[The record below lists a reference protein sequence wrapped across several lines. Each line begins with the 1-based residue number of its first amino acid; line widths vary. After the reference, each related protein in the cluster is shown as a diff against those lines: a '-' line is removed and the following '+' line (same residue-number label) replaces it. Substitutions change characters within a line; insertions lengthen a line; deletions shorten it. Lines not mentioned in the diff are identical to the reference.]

1 MNNENNQQTQSD
13 NNQSGVTKPA
23 MKTMASKL
31 KAAGLI
37 GLGAVVG
44 VALSLNFSAI
54 AERQN
59 PTFNLPIDEVRMLS
73 EVYGRIKS
81 DYVEEV
87 DDKRLIKEA
96 INGMLTGLDPH
107 SAFLDADAFKEMQSV
122 TTGKFGG
129 LGIEVGSED
138 GLVKVIS
145 PIDDTP
151 AFKAGIKSGDYIIKV
166 DDTSLRGLNLNDAVK
181 KMRGEAGTEAVIT
194 ILRKG
199 ENKELV
205 FNVRRAEIQLQSVR
219 ARDIEPGIAY
229 IRLAQFEDATADK
242 MVKYINDAY
251 KQNNGNLKGM
261 VLDLR
266 NDPGGLLHA
275 SVAVSA
281 AFLPK
286 DALVVYT
293 EGRVEDAKLRFS
305 ARKED
310 YVRGS
315 KREDPIAKLNPATKN
330 VPLVVLVNN
339 GSASASEIVAGALQD
354 HKRATIIG
362 TRSFGKGSVQ
372 TILPLTKDTAIKLTT
387 ARYLTPNGRA
397 IQAKGITPDMIVDD
411 GLQRL
416 SMYESDLEHHLSSDE
431 ERKAAEDA
439 KRKAGAPATASALT
453 PADLDKLKG
462 SAKSSANIAD
472 TKNRASLA
480 GLALNAKATANQ
492 GEVIKLADDDKPIE
506 YKPLNGADGKPVD
519 FVLQQA
525 LNYLKGVPVAANP
538 RELLVAANP
547 GALNKQGEAIAKMDA
562 KIGAKIEGKIEPKTD
577 TKTDAKV
584 LAK

>member
-1 MNNENNQQTQSD
+1 MNEAEKNKLIP
-13 NNQSGVTKPA
+13 VAKPA
-23 MKTMASKL
+23 LKPVTAKL

-54 AERQN
+54 AQRQS
-59 PTFNLPIDEVRMLS
+59 PTLNLPIDEVRMLS

-107 SAFLDADAFKEMQSV
+107 SAFLDADAVKEMQTV

-129 LGIEVGSED
+129 LGIEVGMED

-151 AFKAGIKSGDYIIKV
+151 AFKAGIKSGDYIVKV
-166 DDTSLRGLNLNDAVK
+166 NDSSLRGMNLTEAVK
-181 KMRGEAGTEAVIT
+181 RMRGESGTEAMLT

-219 ARDIEPGIAY
+219 AREIEPGIAY
-229 IRLAQFEDATADK
+229 IRLAQFEESTAEK
-242 MVKYINDAY
+242 MVRAINEAY
-251 KQNNGNLKGM
+251 KQNNGALKGL

-266 NDPGGLLHA
+266 NDPGGLLHS

-293 EGRVEDAKLRFS
+293 EGRVEEAKLRFS

-310 YVRGS
+310 YVRGP
-315 KREDPIAKLNPATKN
+315 KREDPLAKLNPAART
-330 VPLVVLVNN
+330 VPLIVLVNN
-339 GSASASEIVAGALQD
+339 GTASASEIVAGALQD
-354 HKRATIIG
+354 HKRAIVMG
-362 TRSFGKGSVQ
+362 TQSFGKGSVQ

-397 IQAKGITPDMIVDD
+397 IQAKGITPDMMVDD
-411 GLQRL
+411 GVQRF
-416 SMYESDLEHHLSSDE
+416 SMREADLEHHLSSDDE
-431 ERKAAEDA
+431 KKAADA
-439 KRKAGAPATASALT
+439 SKINTDGKSGASGMSLTPSDLDKTKGGAKAGAS
-453 PADLDKLKG
+453 
-462 SAKSSANIAD
+462 SAKDKTSIAMSS
-472 TKNRASLA
+472 
-480 GLALNAKATANQ
+480 KATGSQ
-492 GEVIKLADDDKPIE
+492 GEVIKSADDDKPIE
-506 YKPLNGADGKPVD
+506 YKPLNAADGKPID

-525 LNYLKGVPVAANP
+525 INQLKGLPVAANP
-538 RELLVAANP
+538 RELLLAANP
-547 GALNKQGEAIAKMDA
+547 VAGANKTVAKVDA
-562 KIGAKIEGKIEPKTD
+562 KP
-577 TKTDAKV
+577 
-584 LAK
+584 

>member
-1 MNNENNQQTQSD
+1 MNNANSQQTQSD
-13 NNQSGVTKPA
+13 NNQPGVAKPA
-23 MKTMASKL
+23 LKTMASKL

-242 MVKYINDAY
+242 MVKYINEAY

-354 HKRATIIG
+354 HKRATIVG

-439 KRKAGAPATASALT
+439 KKKTGASTAAPALT

-462 SAKSSANIAD
+462 STKSSANIND

-547 GALNKQGEAIAKMDA
+547 GALNKPGEAIAKMDA
-562 KIGAKIEGKIEPKTD
+562 KIGGKID
-577 TKTDAKV
+577 AKTDAKALV
-584 LAK
+584 K

>member
-1 MNNENNQQTQSD
+1 MNTTEKSNPSKPSQS
-13 NNQSGVTKPA
+13 VAP
-23 MKTMASKL
+23 KL

-37 GLGAVVG
+37 VLGAVVG
-44 VALSLNFSAI
+44 VALSLNFSAT
-54 AERQN
+54 AERLN
-59 PTFNLPIDEVRMLS
+59 PTLNLPIDEVRMLS

-129 LGIEVGSED
+129 LGIEVGMED

-166 DDTSLRGLNLNDAVK
+166 NDTSLRGMNITEAVK
-181 KMRGEAGTEAVIT
+181 RMRGESGTEAVLT

-219 ARDIEPGIAY
+219 SRELEPGIAY
-229 IRLAQFEDATADK
+229 IRLTQFEEATAEK
-242 MVKYINDAY
+242 MVRAINDAY
-251 KQNNGNLKGM
+251 KQNNGLVKGI

-266 NDPGGLLHA
+266 NDPGGLLHS

-310 YVRGS
+310 YVRGP
-315 KREDPIAKLNPATKN
+315 KREDPLAKLNPAAKT
-330 VPLVVLVNN
+330 VPIVVLVNN
-339 GSASASEIVAGALQD
+339 GTASASEIVAGALQD
-354 HKRATIIG
+354 HKRAIVMG
-362 TRSFGKGSVQ
+362 TQSFGKGSVQ

-387 ARYLTPNGRA
+387 ARYLTPNGRS

-411 GLQRL
+411 GTQRL
-416 SMYESDLEHHLSSDE
+416 SMREADLEHHLSSED
-431 ERKAAEDA
+431 ERKAADA
-439 KRKAGAPATASALT
+439 AKLKPESKPATKPSAAVT
-453 PADLDKLKG
+453 PIDLDKTKG
-462 SAKSSANIAD
+462 VSRPGVAM
-472 TKNRASLA
+472 T
-480 GLALNAKATANQ
+480 AKATANQ
-492 GEVIKLADDDKPIE
+492 GEVIKSADDEKPLE
-506 YKPLNGADGKPVD
+506 YKPLNAADGKPID

-525 LNYLKGVPVAANP
+525 LNQLKGLPVAANP

-547 GALNKQGEAIAKMDA
+547 DLTGSKTVARVNAK
-562 KIGAKIEGKIEPKTD
+562 P
-577 TKTDAKV
+577 
-584 LAK
+584 

>member
-1 MNNENNQQTQSD
+1 MNEAENTKLTD
-13 NNQSGVTKPA
+13 VAKPA
-23 MKTMASKL
+23 FNTSSKPALKPVTAKL

-54 AERQN
+54 AQRQN
-59 PTFNLPIDEVRMLS
+59 PTLNLPIDEVRMLS

-107 SAFLDADAFKEMQSV
+107 SAFLDTDALKEMQTV

-129 LGIEVGSED
+129 LGIEVGMED
-138 GLVKVIS
+138 GLVKVLS

-151 AFKAGIKSGDYIIKV
+151 AFKAGIKSGDYIVKV
-166 DDTSLRGLNLNDAVK
+166 NDASLRGMNLTEAVK
-181 KMRGEAGTEAVIT
+181 RMRGEVGSEAVLT

-219 ARDIEPGIAY
+219 SRELEPGIAY
-229 IRLAQFEDATADK
+229 IRLAQFEEATAEK
-242 MVKYINDAY
+242 MVRAINEAY
-251 KQNNGNLKGM
+251 KQNNGTLKGM

-266 NDPGGLLHA
+266 NDPGGLLHS

-310 YVRGS
+310 YVRGP
-315 KREDPIAKLNPATKN
+315 KREDPLAKLNPAAQT
-330 VPLVVLVNN
+330 VPLIVLVNN
-339 GSASASEIVAGALQD
+339 GTASASEIVAGALQD
-354 HKRATIIG
+354 HKRAIVMG
-362 TRSFGKGSVQ
+362 TQSFGKGSVQ

-411 GLQRL
+411 GVQRF
-416 SMYESDLEHHLSSDE
+416 SMREADLEHHLSSDD
-431 ERKAAEDA
+431 ERKAADA
-439 KRKAGAPATASALT
+439 EKTKSDGKSGTTLK
-453 PADLDKLKG
+453 PADLDKTKG
-462 SAKSSANIAD
+462 TTKSVSSIDKDKTNIAM
-472 TKNRASLA
+472 TS
-480 GLALNAKATANQ
+480 KATASQ
-492 GEVIKLADDDKPIE
+492 GEVIKAADDEKPIE
-506 YKPLNGADGKPVD
+506 YKPLNAADGKPID

-525 LNYLKGVPVAANP
+525 VNQLKGLPIAANP
-538 RELLVAANP
+538 RELLIAANP
-547 GALNKQGEAIAKMDA
+547 SAGANKTVAKV
-562 KIGAKIEGKIEPKTD
+562 D
-577 TKTDAKV
+577 TKP
-584 LAK
+584 

>member
-1 MNNENNQQTQSD
+1 MNTTEKSNPSKPSQS
-13 NNQSGVTKPA
+13 VAP
-23 MKTMASKL
+23 KL

-37 GLGAVVG
+37 VLGAVVG
-44 VALSLNFSAI
+44 VALSLNFSAT
-54 AERQN
+54 AERLN
-59 PTFNLPIDEVRMLS
+59 PTLNLPIDEVRLLS

-129 LGIEVGSED
+129 LGIEVGMED

-166 DDTSLRGLNLNDAVK
+166 NDTSLRGMNITEAVK
-181 KMRGEAGTEAVIT
+181 RMRGESGTEAVLT

-219 ARDIEPGIAY
+219 SRELEPGIAY
-229 IRLAQFEDATADK
+229 IRLTQFEEATAEK
-242 MVKYINDAY
+242 MVRAINDAY
-251 KQNNGNLKGM
+251 KQNNGLVKGI

-266 NDPGGLLHA
+266 NDPGGLLHS

-310 YVRGS
+310 YVRGP
-315 KREDPIAKLNPATKN
+315 KREDPIAKLNPAAKT
-330 VPLVVLVNN
+330 VPIVVLVNN
-339 GSASASEIVAGALQD
+339 GTASASEIVAGALQD
-354 HKRATIIG
+354 HKRAIVMG
-362 TRSFGKGSVQ
+362 TQSFGKGSVQ

-387 ARYLTPNGRA
+387 ARYLTPNGRS

-411 GLQRL
+411 GTQRL
-416 SMYESDLEHHLSSDE
+416 SMRESDLEHHLSSDD
-431 ERKAAEDA
+431 ERKAADA
-439 KRKAGAPATASALT
+439 AKLT
-453 PADLDKLKG
+453 PELKPAAKPSAAVTPINLDKTKG
-462 SAKSSANIAD
+462 IAKSGVAM
-472 TKNRASLA
+472 T
-480 GLALNAKATANQ
+480 AKATANQ
-492 GEVIKLADDDKPIE
+492 GEVIKSADDEKPLE
-506 YKPLNGADGKPVD
+506 YKPLNAADGKPID

-525 LNYLKGVPVAANP
+525 LNQLKGLPVAANP

-547 GALNKQGEAIAKMDA
+547 DLTGGKTVARVNAK
-562 KIGAKIEGKIEPKTD
+562 P
-577 TKTDAKV
+577 
-584 LAK
+584 

>member
-1 MNNENNQQTQSD
+1 MNNANDQQKQPDITQP
-13 NNQSGVTKPA
+13 GVAKPA
-23 MKTMASKL
+23 LKTMASKL

-242 MVKYINDAY
+242 MVKYINEAY

-439 KRKAGAPATASALT
+439 KKKTGASTAAPALT

-462 SAKSSANIAD
+462 STKSSANIND

-547 GALNKQGEAIAKMDA
+547 GALNKPGEAIAKMDA
-562 KIGAKIEGKIEPKTD
+562 KIGGKID
-577 TKTDAKV
+577 AKTDAKALV
-584 LAK
+584 K